1 MKHGICVRDKSVLVL
16 GAGISGVAAY
26 NLLVGMGA
34 HPVLYDANENVNRE
48 GLYERLVHGSD
59 AQILLGALP
68 VDVRATFDLLVISP
82 GVPTDSEIPV
92 WFGQNGKD
100 VLGEIELAY
109 LAGKGNVIAIT
120 GTNGKTTTTAL
131 VGEITRQYYGKS
143 HVVGN
148 IGIPY
153 TEVAA
158 GIGEGEAVVAEV
170 SSFQL
175 ETIHSFR
182 PHVSAI
188 LNVTPDHLDRHHTM
202 ENYIAAKTAVTMNQ
216 TADDFCVL
224 NYDDEITRGI
234 GERIAAT
241 VGYFSVNTIL
251 KEGCFLRGDE
261 IVLRQ
266 TERNVC

>member
-68 VDVRATFDLLVISP
+68 ADVRATFDLLVISP

-175 ETIHSFR
+175 ESIETFHPR
-182 PHVSAI
+182 VAAL
-188 LNVTPDHLDRHHTM
+188 LNITEDHLNRHGTM
-202 ENYIAAKTAVTMNQ
+202 AQYIKLKQRLFENQK
-216 TADDFCVL
+216 ADDVAVL
-224 NYDDEITRGI
+224 NMDDPVLF
-234 GERIAAT
+234 AMAK
-241 VGYFSVNTIL
+241 NLLL
-251 KEGCFLRGDE
+251 K
-261 IVLRQ
+261 
-266 TERNVC
+266 NVASKS